1 MNRLEEVA
9 SSTEALLLTERQE
22 HDVTKNALSQ
32 RSEELVKQ
40 AEENNSRIKQL
51 QEEMRRY
58 GHNFGQSMIICL
70 WHEEI

>member
-58 GHNFGQSMIICL
+58 GHNFGSECDSL
-70 WHEEI
+70 SLA

>member
-1 MNRLEEVA
+1 MNSLEEVA
-9 SSTEALLLTERQE
+9 SSTENLLLTERQE
-22 HDVTKNALSQ
+22 HDVTKNALSE

-58 GHNFGQSMIICL
+58 GHNFGQSMIMSL
-70 WHEEI
+70 A